1 MFISTIQSVLSNI
14 GNEHRVWV
22 YQSNRKLNAEEQD
35 TIRTL
40 GHTFCNEWSSHGNRL
55 DAQCTVMEGL
65 FIIISVDAQKAAA
78 SGCSIDK
85 SVHWI
90 GNLEKTFNI
99 TLMDRM
105 QIAWFA
111 KDGTLQNGNLAAF
124 KQEIA
129 NGSITPKTHV
139 MDNTV
144 TLGAALKTQW
154 VRPAENTWLFR
165 YFN

>member
-1 MFISTIQSVLSNI
+1 MFSSTIQSVLSNI
-14 GNEHRVWV
+14 GDEHRVWV

-35 TIRTL
+35 AIRTL
-40 GHTFCNEWSSHGNRL
+40 GHAFCNEWSSHGTKL
-55 DAQCTVMEGL
+55 DAQCTVIEGL
-65 FIIISVDAQKAAA
+65 FIIISVDAKKAAA

-90 GNLEKTFNI
+90 ANLEKTFNI

-111 KDGTLQNGNLAAF
+111 KDGTLQNGNLKAF
-124 KQEIA
+124 KQAIT
-129 NGSITPKTHV
+129 NGDITLNTPVT
-139 MDNTV
+139 DNTI
-144 TLGAALKTQW
+144 TLGAELKMKW
-154 VRPAENTWLFR
+154 VKPAENTWLLR

>member
-1 MFISTIQSVLSNI
+1 MFNRDVQNVWSKI
-14 GNEHRVWV
+14 GEKHHVWV
-22 YQSNRKLNAEEQD
+22 YQSNRKLNFEEQD
-35 TIRTL
+35 AIRAL
-40 GHTFCNEWSSHGNRL
+40 GLTFCDEWSSHGTRL
-55 DAQCTVMEGL
+55 DARCTVLEGL
-65 FIIISVDAQKAAA
+65 FIIISIDAQKAVA

-90 GNLEKTFNI
+90 GSLEKTFNI

-111 KDGTLQNGNLAAF
+111 TDGALQNGNLAAF
-124 KQEIA
+124 KQGIA

-144 TLGAALKTQW
+144 TLGAVLKTQW
-154 VRPAENTWLFR
+154 IRPAENTWLFR